1 MRLSLRRVLL
11 FVLAGVLLFNL
22 IDAIYHGGRA
32 NWLLVAVIALV
43 LAFHL
48 WVDARTKDKNRP
60 PT

>member
-22 IDAIYHGGRA
+22 IDAIRHGGRA

-48 WVDARTKDKNRP
+48 WVDARTKNKDRP

>member
-1 MRLSLRRVLL
+1 MRPSLRRVLL
-11 FVLAGVLLFNL
+11 FILAGVLLFNL
-22 IDAIYHGGRA
+22 IDAIRHGGRA
-32 NWLLVAVIALV
+32 NWLTVAVIALV

>member
-22 IDAIYHGGRA
+22 IDAIRHGGRA
-32 NWLLVAVIALV
+32 TWLLVAVMALV
-43 LAFHL
+43 LAFNL
-48 WVDARTKDKNRP
+48 WVDARAKNKDRP